1 MNYTAPEW
9 QHINSVSYT
18 CPLADFSTQT
28 GDKFTFECGYDIGS
42 GLRDSAGAVVV
53 DIVGVVS
60 YSIEDCA
67 YACSEFNRRAT
78 QWAIAARCGSIAWG
92 WDMKNDTQANGGNCW
107 LKNGT
112 VATGQTLYNCPTC
125 ISGKIV

>member
-1 MNYTAPEW
+1 VNYTAPEW
-9 QHINSVSYT
+9 QHIASIDHT

-28 GDKFTFECGYDIGS
+28 GDTFTFECGFDIAT
-42 GLRDSAGAVVV
+42 GLHDSAGAVVV
-53 DIVGVVS
+53 DIVGIVS
-60 YSIEDCA
+60 YSVDDCT

-78 QWAIAARCGSIAWG
+78 DWGFAARCGSITFR
-92 WDMKNDTQANGGNCW
+92 WDMKNITQGYGGNCW

-112 VATGQTLYNCPTC
+112 VATGETLGACEYC